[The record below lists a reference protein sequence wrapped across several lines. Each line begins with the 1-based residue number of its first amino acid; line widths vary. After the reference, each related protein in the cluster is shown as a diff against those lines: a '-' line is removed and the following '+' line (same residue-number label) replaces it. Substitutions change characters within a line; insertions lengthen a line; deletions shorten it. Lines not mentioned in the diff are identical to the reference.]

1 MKDATRVPG
10 TEPTTVSG
18 HEGVDPSS
26 PTRGTEGYG
35 STSDEQ
41 RNIGESNLKASQEQG
56 VPGDMR
62 RRADDMSNRSE
73 SANTPS
79 GERTFRC
86 ADVGNADCR
95 WEVSGST
102 SDELMPQIE
111 RHGREQH
118 GITSWDDRL
127 KSRVQNAIRERKAA

>member
-1 MKDATRVPG
+1 MKDTPRVPG
-10 TEPTTVSG
+10 TDPTTVSG
-18 HEGVDPSS
+18 SEGIDPSS

-35 STSDEQ
+35 STSDEK
-41 RNIGESNLKASQEQG
+41 RNVGESNLPASQQEG
-56 VPGDMR
+56 IPGDNR
-62 RRADDMSNRSE
+62 RRADDMSQRSE
-73 SANTPS
+73 TANTPS
-79 GERTFRC
+79 GDRTFRC

-102 SDELMPQIE
+102 SEELMPQIE

-127 KSRVQNAIRERKAA
+127 KSRVRDAIRERRAA

>member
-26 PTRGTEGYG
+26 PTKGTEGYG
-35 STSDEQ
+35 TTPDER
-41 RNIGESNLKASQEQG
+41 RNAGESSLGASQEEG
-56 VPGDMR
+56 IAGDMR
-62 RRADDMSNRSE
+62 RRADEMSQRSE

-79 GERTFRC
+79 GDKTFRC
-86 ADVGNADCR
+86 ADVGNTDCL
-95 WEVSGST
+95 WEVSGRT
-102 SDELMPQIE
+102 NEELMPQIE

-118 GITSWDDRL
+118 GIMSWDDKL

>member
-1 MKDATRVPG
+1 MKDTPRVPG
-10 TEPTTVSG
+10 TDPTTVSG

-35 STSDEQ
+35 TTPDEQ
-41 RNIGESNLKASQEQG
+41 RNIGESSLGASQEEG
-56 VPGDMR
+56 IAGDMR
-62 RRADDMSNRSE
+62 RRADDMSSRSE

-86 ADVGNADCR
+86 ADLGNADCR
-95 WEVSGST
+95 WEVSGRT
-102 SDELMPQIE
+102 TDELMPQIE

-127 KSRVQNAIRERKAA
+127 KSRVQDAIRERKAA

>member
-1 MKDATRVPG
+1 MKNTPRVPG
-10 TEPTTVSG
+10 TDPTTVSG
-18 HEGVDPSS
+18 HEGIDPSS

-41 RNIGESNLKASQEQG
+41 RNIGESSLGASQEEG
-56 VPGDMR
+56 IAGDMR
-62 RRADDMSNRSE
+62 RRADDMSQRSE
-73 SANTPS
+73 SANSPS

-95 WEVSGST
+95 WEVTGRT
-102 SDELMPQIE
+102 ADELMPQIE

-127 KSRVQNAIRERKAA
+127 KSRVQDAIRERKAA

>member
-10 TEPTTVSG
+10 KEPTTVSG
-18 HEGVDPSS
+18 HEGIDPSS

-35 STSDEQ
+35 STTDEK
-41 RNIGESNLKASQEQG
+41 RNIGESDLEATQQEG

-62 RRADDMSNRSE
+62 RRADDMSRRSE
-73 SANTPS
+73 TANTPS

-86 ADVGNADCR
+86 ADVGDADCR

-127 KSRVQNAIRERKAA
+127 KRRVQDAIHERKAA

>member
-1 MKDATRVPG
+1 MKDTPRVPG
-10 TEPTTVSG
+10 TDPTTVSG
-18 HEGVDPSS
+18 HEGIDPSS

-35 STSDEQ
+35 STSDER
-41 RNIGESNLKASQEQG
+41 RNIGESSLGASQEEG
-56 VPGDMR
+56 IAGDMR
-62 RRADDMSNRSE
+62 RRADDMSRRSE

-95 WEVSGST
+95 WEVTGRT
-102 SDELMPQIE
+102 ADELMPQIE

-127 KSRVQNAIRERKAA
+127 KNRVQDAIRERKAA